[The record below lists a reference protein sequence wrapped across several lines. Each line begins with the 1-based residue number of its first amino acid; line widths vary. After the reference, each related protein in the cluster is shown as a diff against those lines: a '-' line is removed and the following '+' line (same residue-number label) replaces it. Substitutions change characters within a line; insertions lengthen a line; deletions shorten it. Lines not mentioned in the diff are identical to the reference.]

1 MRIFANEELGY
12 WAISHSHVFRLMAGR
27 SSGVNLYV
35 AIGGGRYL
43 QFNLDAE
50 PDERVAWQ
58 LGPWMITR
66 PETEKEAEERTY
78 DEEEQA
84 YLDWCADFYSY

>member
-1 MRIFANEELGY
+1 MIVSNKSLGY
-12 WAISHSHVFRLMAGR
+12 WAIGHSHRFRFMIGR
-27 SSGVNLYV
+27 NSGVSLYV

-43 QFNLDAE
+43 QFNLGTE

-58 LGPWMITR
+58 LGLWTITR
-66 PETEKEAEERTY
+66 PETEEELEERTY
-78 DEEEQA
+78 AEEEQA